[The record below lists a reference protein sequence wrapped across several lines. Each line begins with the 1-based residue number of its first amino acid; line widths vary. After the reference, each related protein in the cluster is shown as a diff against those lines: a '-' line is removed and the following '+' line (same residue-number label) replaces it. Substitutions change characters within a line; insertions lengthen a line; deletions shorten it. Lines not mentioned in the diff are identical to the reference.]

1 MKNQKLTHSLAALL
15 LLGAI
20 TFIAFG
26 ASTNAFA
33 ASADWKKGWDKLASR
48 KVELLTEQDEI
59 PLTFKGKIQK
69 LVFEVRNA
77 PVNFKDVKV
86 HLLTGAVLDIP
97 VRSLIREGGRT
108 QVIDLPGEARTVKKI
123 VFTYESL
130 KSKRAEVVV
139 WGKKD

>member
-1 MKNQKLTHSLAALL
+1 MT
-15 LLGAI
+15 
-20 TFIAFG
+20 FG
-26 ASTNAFA
+26 APTKGFA
-33 ASADWKKGWDKLASR
+33 ADADWKKGLQKLASR
-48 KVELLTEQDEI
+48 KVELLTDQDEVS
-59 PLTFKGKIQK
+59 LSHKGKLQK
-69 LVFEVRNA
+69 LVFEVKSA

-97 VRSLIREGGRT
+97 IRAIVREGSRSA
-108 QVIDLPGEARTVKKI
+108 VIDLPGEASTVKKI